1 MKSRQASFVP
11 AFFPEGIEFG
21 SDVDFFYFPSY
32 AGKDLGNP
40 VLGGGTLMAI
50 TDPSDATT
58 ELMNFFKQPIAHEV
72 FMAQS
77 GFLTPHKG
85 VHLEAYLNDALRGQ
99 GEILINATTFRF
111 DGSDL
116 MPGGVGAG
124 SFWTGMVDYT
134 GGKSAQEVATEIQAS
149 WDSLK

>member
-1 MKSRQASFVP
+1 MS
-11 AFFPEGIEFG
+11 
-21 SDVDFFYFPSY
+21 
-32 AGKDLGNP
+32 
-40 VLGGGTLMAI
+40 I
-50 TDPSDATT
+50 TDPSDASNA
-58 ELMNFFKQPIAHEV
+58 LMEFLQLPLAHEV

-85 VHLEAYLNDALRGQ
+85 VNLDAYLNDALRGQ

-134 GGKSAQEVATEIQAS
+134 SGKDAQTVADEIQKS
-149 WDSLK
+149 WDALK